1 MDNSS
6 EGDNSQTRRGN
17 YDMVKW
23 PLMLSISSRGIGFNV
38 AMTVYQGVSQ
48 SQTLWTPDIYALY
61 RVSLAAFEAK
71 LRRVKEACPT
81 ICRYMEHVAYLKVD
95 PKFESVNDVTY
106 LPVFPADKVDS
117 KGHFIPR
124 AENVIYSNLR
134 RTVVALASPETPL
147 PYRIIFEQDNA
158 IPGAIWSDHVLLNAD
173 EIIPEAHSADDLDR
187 DYRDITPWLHTLQ
200 TLAPKLFSGNLTLDT
215 TGNKA
220 MFLCNSQNGLR
231 IPPRNGDEDIEVYA
245 RRMMP
250 IGNIA
255 SFFYSPVELVAKEQF
270 EGIACLLGERTRY
283 KDLLLP
289 LGVLRLEAACS
300 FVIDRLDYRLAT
312 EWSYRLSS

>member
-1 MDNSS
+1 MENSS
-6 EGDNSQTRRGN
+6 EGEKSQTRGGN
-17 YDMVKW
+17 YEM
-23 PLMLSISSRGIGFNV
+23 
-38 AMTVYQGVSQ
+38 A
-48 SQTLWTPDIYALY
+48 
-61 RVSLAAFEAK
+61 
-71 LRRVKEACPT
+71 
-81 ICRYMEHVAYLKVD
+81 
-95 PKFESVNDVTY
+95 NDVTY

-187 DYRDITPWLHTLQ
+187 DYRNITPWLHTLQ

-231 IPPRNGDEDIEVYA
+231 IPND
-245 RRMMP
+245 P
-250 IGNIA
+250 ID
-255 SFFYSPVELVAKEQF
+255 F
-270 EGIACLLGERTRY
+270 
-283 KDLLLP
+283 
-289 LGVLRLEAACS
+289 RLEKT
-300 FVIDRLDYRLAT
+300 IDDKAPALDI
-312 EWSYRLSS
+312 